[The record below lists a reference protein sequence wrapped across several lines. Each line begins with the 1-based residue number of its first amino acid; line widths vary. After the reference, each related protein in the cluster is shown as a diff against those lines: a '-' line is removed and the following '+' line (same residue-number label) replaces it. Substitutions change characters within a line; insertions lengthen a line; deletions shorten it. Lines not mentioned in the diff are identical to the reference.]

1 MRSGPTLVGV
11 SPPPALAEVASI
23 AVLRANAMGDYL
35 VCEPALAAIRVAAP
49 QARITLLGGSFA
61 ASALPHRPGPV
72 DEVVLV
78 PYLDGLR
85 QPPSGTGVDDVE
97 VAHFYDQM
105 RTRRFDLALQLHG
118 GGRNSNPVVLALGA
132 AYTAGLR
139 AFDAPALDRS
149 VDYQFWQHEVFRYLE
164 VAAAIGAPPVRVQ
177 PHFEVLPEDVQVSFA
192 CVPKQQRPL
201 VVVHPGATD
210 PRRRWP
216 ASHFAQVADA
226 LTDRGALVCV
236 IGNEEE
242 VHPVADRARDV
253 RVLTDTS
260 FAQLVGLLARATLLV
275 GNDSGPRHLAEA
287 VGTPTV
293 SVYWCGNMVNA
304 GPTVRH
310 NHRAHIS
317 WTTHCPVCGISMVG
331 EPFPARCCDTV
342 TCVSDVPVAHVLG
355 SALELFEQAHHQ
367 PNTSVGG

>member
-11 SPPPALAEVASI
+11 NQPPALAEVASI

-35 VCEPALAAIRVAAP
+35 VCEPALAAIRAAAP
-49 QARITLLGGSFA
+49 QARITLLGGDFA
-61 ASALPHRPGPV
+61 ASALPGRPGPV

-78 PYLDGLR
+78 PYLDGVR
-85 QPPSGTGVDDVE
+85 QPPSGTAVDDAA
-97 VAHFYDQM
+97 VADFYDQM

-132 AYTAGLR
+132 ACTAGLR
-139 AFDAPALDRS
+139 ALDAPALDRS

-164 VAAAIGAPPVRVQ
+164 LAAAVGAPAVRVQ
-177 PHFEVLPEDVQVSFA
+177 PRFEVLAEDLQDSLA
-192 CVPKQQRPL
+192 CVPQLDGPL

-216 ASHFAQVADA
+216 APHFAQVADV
-226 LTDRGALVCV
+226 LTDRGVRVCV
-236 IGNEEE
+236 IGTDEE
-242 VHPVADRARDV
+242 VSPVADRARDV
-253 RVLTDTS
+253 LALTDTS

-293 SVYWCGNMVNA
+293 SVYWCGNVVNA
-304 GPTVRH
+304 GPTVRD
-310 NHRAHIS
+310 NHRALIS
-317 WTTHCPVCGISMVG
+317 WTTHCPVCGISLVG
-331 EPFPARCCDTV
+331 QPFPTRCCDTV
-342 TCVSDVPVAHVLG
+342 SVVSDVPVDLVVG
-355 SALELFEQAHHQ
+355 STVEVFDQAHHMAERRF
-367 PNTSVGG
+367 GG

>member
-1 MRSGPTLVGV
+1 MTAL
-11 SPPPALAEVASI
+11 PALSDVTSI

-35 VCEPALAAIRVAAP
+35 LCEPALAAIRAAAP
-49 QARITLLGGSFA
+49 TARITLLGGDFA
-61 ASALPHRPGPV
+61 AVALRGRPGPV
-72 DEVVLV
+72 DEVVLI
-78 PYLDGLR
+78 PYLDGVR
-85 QPPSGTGVDDVE
+85 QPPTGGGEDPHDI
-97 VAHFYDQM
+97 AGFYAEM
-105 RTRRFDLALQLHG
+105 RARRFDLALQMHG
-118 GGRNSNPVVLALGA
+118 GGRNSNPVVLGIGA

-139 AFDAPALDRS
+139 AFDAPALDRC

-177 PHFEVLPEDVQVSFA
+177 PQFEVMAQDRQDSFAILPE
-192 CVPKQQRPL
+192 QQQPL
-201 VVVHPGATD
+201 AVIHPGATD

-226 LTDRGALVCV
+226 LTDRGATVCV
-236 IGNEEE
+236 VGTPEE
-242 VHPVADRARDV
+242 VGPVASRARG
-253 RVLTDTS
+253 VLALTGTS
-260 FAQLVGLLARATLLV
+260 FPQLVGLLSRATLLV

-304 GPTVRH
+304 GPVVRH

-317 WTTHCPVCGISMVG
+317 WTTHCPICGISMVG

-342 TCVSDVPVAHVLG
+342 TCVSDVPVDLVVG
-355 SALELFEQAHHQ
+355 SALEVFEQAHQ
-367 PNTSVGG
+367 MAVRRLGG